1 MSCVSTSLLTN
12 DLSISNIKGNIPVDT
27 GNFCNVIDLSMGNN
41 QLSGAIPTSIQ
52 RLQNLQGLYLNDN
65 ELGGHIP
72 YELYQLYN
80 LAELILGGI
89 HLSVYIT
96 SCLGTVVVFLRS
108 LLLGPNLLTSK
119 IPSSLWELKY

>member
-1 MSCVSTSLLTN
+1 
-12 DLSISNIKGNIPVDT
+12 
-27 GNFCNVIDLSMGNN
+27 MGNN

-80 LAELILGGI
+80 LAELILKLTNWALTI
-89 HLSVYIT
+89 D
-96 SCLGTVVVFLRS
+96 FLEI
-108 LLLGPNLLTSK
+108 LLQY
-119 IPSSLWELKY
+119 PSRK